1 MGIFGS
7 FFGAIG
13 SVLGA
18 IGGALSSALSVL
30 GGPILGV
37 FGGIISSVISALTG
51 DKEDPEELGEKV
63 LQAEEAGLGKADDE
77 SFLDAK
83 KRFDEFE
90 IDPDKKH
97 NQDDVMRAGL
107 GIQIQC
113 AKENKFDIT
122 DFAVGVAKLGQCGL
136 LDEKSAG
143 IIKQL
148 GKIASPEELND
159 IGKMFAGSL
168 ESHDAIDRCL
178 DKLAEAVKAEN
189 PTMTDND
196 AYAEALKYRL

>member
-1 MGIFGS
+1 MGFFSAIGS
-7 FFGAIG
+7 FFSSA
-13 SVLGA
+13 LGA

-30 GGPILGV
+30 GGPILGIV
-37 FGGIISSVISALTG
+37 GGIISSVINALTG
-51 DKEDPEELGEKV
+51 DKDDPEELGEKV
-63 LQAEEAGLGKADDE
+63 LQAEDAGLGKADDE

-97 NQDDVMRAGL
+97 DKDEAIRAGL
-107 GIQIQC
+107 GYQIQC
-113 AKENKFDIT
+113 AREKNVDIIG
-122 DFAVGVAKLGQCGL
+122 FSLGVAKLGECGL
-136 LDEKSAG
+136 LDEKSCD

-159 IGKMFAGSL
+159 IGKMFEGSL